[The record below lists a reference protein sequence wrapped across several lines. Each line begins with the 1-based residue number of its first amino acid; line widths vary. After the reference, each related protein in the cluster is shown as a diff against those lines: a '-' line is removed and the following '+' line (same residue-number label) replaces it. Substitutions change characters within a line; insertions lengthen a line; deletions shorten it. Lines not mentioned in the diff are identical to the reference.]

1 MRISGIVDF
10 GKYFIDLDDSPKCP
24 PQISRICNGI
34 LLIRAYNGIF
44 FLKTNLKLEKK
55 YPKRPLPHDPSLV
68 ENQFYTCISDFF
80 FTKNGKCHFH
90 SLLNIRHFST
100 FYHFLCPIHQL
111 KSTFFIKNQNRK
123 EWKNWKD

>member
-1 MRISGIVDF
+1 MSNFRKDG
-10 GKYFIDLDDSPKCP
+10 LPKCP
-24 PQISRICNGI
+24 PPILTKCPHPRKNRTLYGI
-34 LLIRAYNGIF
+34 LLIRTYNGNF
-44 FLKTNLKLEKK
+44 FLKTPLKLEEK
-55 YPKRPLPHDPSLV
+55 YPKRPLPHDPLV